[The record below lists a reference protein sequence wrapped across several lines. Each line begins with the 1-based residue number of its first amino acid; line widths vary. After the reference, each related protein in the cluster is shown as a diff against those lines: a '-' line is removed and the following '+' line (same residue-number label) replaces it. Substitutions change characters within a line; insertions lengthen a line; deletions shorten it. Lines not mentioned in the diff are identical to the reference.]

1 MKTQLASLVSIV
13 LGALLLCVLIAWTQF
28 LDDDSYWWS
37 EQQGREFSRAAKSEH
52 HHHPTVSTSTEDS
65 NNDAAD
71 RHAEDNARFA
81 DALRDLQ
88 HARDR
93 RNRTTLVLKWAG
105 IGLIAAGAFG
115 YFASR
120 AAD

>member
-1 MKTQLASLVSIV
+1 MKTQLASLVLIV
-13 LGALLLCVLIAWTQF
+13 IGALLLCVLFVWTQF
-28 LDDDSYWWS
+28 LDDNSYWWS
-37 EQQGREFSRAAKSEH
+37 DQQAREYGQAGDEDHRMTYAAPSKSGDADDTDERRANTK
-52 HHHPTVSTSTEDS
+52 
-65 NNDAAD
+65 
-71 RHAEDNARFA
+71 ARFA

-88 HARDR
+88 LARDR

-105 IGLIAAGAFG
+105 IGLITVGAIG